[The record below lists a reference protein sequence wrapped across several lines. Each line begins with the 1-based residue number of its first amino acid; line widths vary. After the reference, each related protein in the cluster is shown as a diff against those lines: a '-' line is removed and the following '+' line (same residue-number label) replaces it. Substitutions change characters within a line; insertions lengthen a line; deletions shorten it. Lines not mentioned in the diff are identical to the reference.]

1 MISDFPYSVEDEPTE
16 EWKVEHVLQWWLL
29 RAHAESDAEYDKI
42 VEGLSQQLEQ
52 GKKDLWDAHEQVTEI
67 LNNDTIN
74 SDSENY
80 ESSNTNMDTENE
92 NTQHTSGKDDVTKPD
107 ASINSKLGS
116 STTSHTTTKPNTI
129 RVDIISGEY
138 VGQSFD
144 LKPQSRNH
152 CWVGRSQGKKFRD
165 KGISLPKDLE
175 VSTSHGRFEYA
186 RGKFFYMDAA
196 STNGSRIQDMEI
208 DPNVSHE
215 IRTGM
220 EITVGQ
226 TIMRITL
233 LTT

>member
-1 MISDFPYSVEDEPTE
+1 MSSFFFAIEPTE
-16 EWKVEHVLQWWLL
+16 DWKVEHVLQWWLL

-42 VEGLSQQLEQ
+42 VQGLSQQLEQ
-52 GKKDLWDAHEQVTEI
+52 GKKEVWEVHEQVTEI
-67 LNNDTIN
+67 LNNDTNGEYENIN
-74 SDSENY
+74 ND
-80 ESSNTNMDTENE
+80 MDTENE
-92 NTQHTSGKDDVTKPD
+92 IGALNSEQHDTETPMAK
-107 ASINSKLGS
+107 S
-116 STTSHTTTKPNTI
+116 SSAAETTTNHNAKPNTI
-129 RVDIISGEY
+129 HVDIIAGEY
-138 VGQSFD
+138 VGHSFD

-152 CWVGRSQGKKFRD
+152 CWVGRSQGKKFVQ

-175 VSTSHGRFEYA
+175 VSTSHGRFEYS

-215 IRTGM
+215 IRTGT

-233 LTT
+233 MAT

>member
-1 MISDFPYSVEDEPTE
+1 
-16 EWKVEHVLQWWLL
+16 LL
-29 RAHAESDAEYDKI
+29 RAHAESDAEYEKI
-42 VEGLSQQLEQ
+42 VKGLSQQLEQ
-52 GKKDLWDAHEQVTEI
+52 GKKELWEAHEQVTEI
-67 LNNDTIN
+67 LN
-74 SDSENY
+74 SDSNGDDENVI
-80 ESSNTNMDTENE
+80 SKMDTENE
-92 NTQHTSGKDDVTKPD
+92 SEPANSGKDDLDMPVAK
-107 ASINSKLGS
+107 ASSKS
-116 STTSHTTTKPNTI
+116 DTSTSHNTKPNTI

-138 VGQSFD
+138 VGHSFD

-165 KGISLPKDLE
+165 KGISLAKDLE
-175 VSTSHGRFEYA
+175 VSTSHGRFEYS

-233 LTT
+233 MTT

>member
-1 MISDFPYSVEDEPTE
+1 
-16 EWKVEHVLQWWLL
+16 LL
-29 RAHAESDAEYDKI
+29 RAHAESDAEYEKI
-42 VEGLSQQLEQ
+42 VQGLSQQLEQ
-52 GKKDLWDAHEQVTEI
+52 GKKELWEAHEQVTEI
-67 LNNDTIN
+67 LN
-74 SDSENY
+74 SDSNGDDENVI
-80 ESSNTNMDTENE
+80 SKMDTENE
-92 NTQHTSGKDDVTKPD
+92 SEPANSGKEDLDMPVAK
-107 ASINSKLGS
+107 ASSKS
-116 STTSHTTTKPNTI
+116 DTSTNHNTKPNTI

-138 VGQSFD
+138 VGHSFD

-165 KGISLPKDLE
+165 KGISLAKDLE
-175 VSTSHGRFEYA
+175 VSTSHGRFEYS

-233 LTT
+233 MTT

>member
-1 MISDFPYSVEDEPTE
+1 
-16 EWKVEHVLQWWLL
+16 LL
-29 RAHAESDAEYDKI
+29 RAHAESDAEYEKI
-42 VEGLSQQLEQ
+42 VQGLSQQLEQ
-52 GKKDLWDAHEQVTEI
+52 GKKELWEAHEQVTEI
-67 LNNDTIN
+67 LN
-74 SDSENY
+74 SDSNGDDENVI
-80 ESSNTNMDTENE
+80 SKMDTENE
-92 NTQHTSGKDDVTKPD
+92 SEPANSGKDDLDMPVAK
-107 ASINSKLGS
+107 ASSKS
-116 STTSHTTTKPNTI
+116 DTSTNHNTKPNTI

-138 VGQSFD
+138 VGHSFD

-165 KGISLPKDLE
+165 KGISLAKDLE
-175 VSTSHGRFEYA
+175 VSTSHGRFEYS

-233 LTT
+233 MTT